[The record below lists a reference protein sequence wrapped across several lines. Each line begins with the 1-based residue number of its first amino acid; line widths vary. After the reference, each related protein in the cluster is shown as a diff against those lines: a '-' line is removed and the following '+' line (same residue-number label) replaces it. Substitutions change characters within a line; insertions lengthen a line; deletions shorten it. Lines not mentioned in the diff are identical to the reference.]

1 MRGTDALHRVA
12 LWFDVDVRAFL
23 TSMTVCIE
31 RGSHSQVLCNTPVES
46 CREYNRARAA
56 GAYSDACFDDL
67 IGRLEVPN
75 DRVKWDKPL
84 FEVEVCRGSFSI

>member
-1 MRGTDALHRVA
+1 VDA
-12 LWFDVDVRAFL
+12 RAFL
-23 TSMTVCIE
+23 TTLEVCIE
-31 RGSHSQVLCNTPVES
+31 RRPHSQVLCNTPVES

-56 GAYSDACFDDL
+56 GGYSDACFDDL

-84 FEVEVCRGSFSI
+84 FEVEARHGSFSI